1 MVSTTRY
8 WKDERPIKLFFQ
20 DEARFGRINN
30 LTRCWVPKTERAE
43 IERQL
48 IREYTYAYTAVCPQ
62 TGEAYSI
69 ISPFN
74 NTSAMNAFLQEF
86 SNHFKR
92 NRIILTLD
100 GAGWHKSK
108 DLKLP
113 NNIRL
118 LFLPPYSP
126 QLNPVEN
133 IWDYVREQKQ
143 FNNHTFKS
151 IDHVEEHLEQKLW
164 QLTKERNV
172 LKSLCGFN
180 WIKSALLAV

>member
-1 MVSTTRY
+1 MASTTSCWR
-8 WKDERPIKLFFQ
+8 DNRPIKLFFE

-30 LTRCWVPKTERAE
+30 LSRCWVPKTQRAE

-48 IREYTYAYTAVCPQ
+48 IREYTYAYTAVCPA

-74 NTSAMNAFLQEF
+74 NTFAMNAFLYEL
-86 SNHFKR
+86 SNHFKH

-108 DLKLP
+108 ELILP
-113 NNIRL
+113 ENIRL

-126 QLNPVEN
+126 ELNPVEN
-133 IWDYVREQKQ
+133 IWDYMREQKQ
-143 FNNHTFKS
+143 FNNYSFSS
-151 IDHVEEHLEQKLW
+151 IEHVEKHLEKSL
-164 QLTKERNV
+164 LELSSEKTT
-172 LKSLCGFN
+172 LKSLCNFS
-180 WIKSALLAV
+180 WISQSC

>member
-1 MVSTTRY
+1 MVSITLY
-8 WKDERPIKLFFQ
+8 WSDNRPIKLFFE

-30 LTRCWVPKTERAE
+30 LTRCWVPAKERAE

-62 TGEAYSI
+62 TGEVYSI

-74 NTSAMNAFLQEF
+74 NTASMNAFLHAFGQRYK
-86 SNHFKR
+86 H

-100 GAGWHKSK
+100 GAGWHRSK
-108 DLKLP
+108 ELELP
-113 NNIRL
+113 ENIRL

-133 IWDYVREQKQ
+133 IWDYVREQKN
-143 FNNHTFKS
+143 FNNHSFIS
-151 IDHVEEHLEQKLW
+151 IDHVENHLGKSLL
-164 QLTKERNV
+164 QLTKEKKT
-172 LKSLCGFN
+172 LKSLCGFD
-180 WIKSALLAV
+180 WIINQSC

>member
-1 MVSTTRY
+1 MASTSSCWR
-8 WKDERPIKLFFQ
+8 DNRPIKLFFE

-30 LTRCWVPKTERAE
+30 LSRCWVPKTQRAE

-48 IREYTYAYTAVCPQ
+48 IREYTYAYTAVCPA

-74 NTSAMNAFLQEF
+74 NTFAMNAFLFELSSHYQ
-86 SNHFKR
+86 R

-108 DLKLP
+108 ELILP
-113 NNIRL
+113 ENIRL

-126 QLNPVEN
+126 ELNPVEN
-133 IWDYVREQKQ
+133 IWDYIREQKQ
-143 FNNHTFKS
+143 FNNYSFTS
-151 IDHVEEHLEQKLW
+151 IEHVENHLEKAL
-164 QLTKERNV
+164 LDLSSEKTI
-172 LKSLCGFN
+172 LKSLCNFN
-180 WIKSALLAV
+180 WISQSC

>member
-8 WKDERPIKLFFQ
+8 WKDERPIKLFFE

-74 NTSAMNAFLQEF
+74 NTSATNAFLHEF
-86 SNHFKR
+86 SNHFKH

-113 NNIRL
+113 KQHKIIILAAL
-118 LFLPPYSP
+118 LP
-126 QLNPVEN
+126 
-133 IWDYVREQKQ
+133 
-143 FNNHTFKS
+143 T
-151 IDHVEEHLEQKLW
+151 
-164 QLTKERNV
+164 
-172 LKSLCGFN
+172 
-180 WIKSALLAV
+180 IKSC